1 MRNRPLRR
9 EAKPPAKK
17 KAARHSRDVA
27 ASGATASSAAPKVEV
42 TPEECGRLA
51 EDLAYFNVC
60 LFREA
65 PPGELRKDDIERAE
79 KDIIAV
85 TGRTP

>member
-1 MRNRPLRR
+1 MRNRHLRR

-17 KAARHSRDVA
+17 KAARRLREVA
-27 ASGATASSAAPKVEV
+27 ASSATAGSVAPKVEV
-42 TPEECGRLA
+42 TPEESGKLA

-79 KDIIAV
+79 QDIIAV
-85 TGRTP
+85 AGRTP